1 MKTHFTC
8 IMVGLYL
15 FVSSADAQ
23 IKKLYVEAGISANSY
38 KGSLNEGFGNYTMGT
53 HLGIRFCKNNRLNGH
68 INLSYGSIDGQTKVY
83 TVKDASGNLVYPINY
98 FKTRLFTFDY
108 ILQFNVVS
116 KKSFLIYIGA
126 GAGVLK
132 FNVKDEDGNDLINN
146 TKTRDVNE
154 NYRDLALTFPVVIG
168 YNYIF
173 SNDYRFG
180 IQAQL
185 LNPLTDYLDNTSNWS
200 PYVTSD
206 NVLSFKLFM
215 AVPISLINQ

>member
-68 INLSYGSIDGQTKVY
+68 INFSYGSIDGQTKVF
-83 TVKDASGNLVYPINY
+83 TVKDAAGNLVYPINY
-98 FKTRLFTFDY
+98 FKTSLFTFDY

-126 GAGVLK
+126 GAGVVK
-132 FNVKDEDGNDLINN
+132 FNVKDEDGNDLIDNS
-146 TKTRDVNE
+146 KSRDVHE
-154 NYRDLALTFPVVIG
+154 SYKDLAVTLPVVIG

-173 SNDYRFG
+173 RNDYRFG

-185 LNPLTDYLDNTSNWS
+185 LNPLTDYLDNTSKWS
-200 PYVTSD
+200 PYVTTD
-206 NVLSFKLFM
+206 NVLSFKFFI
-215 AVPISLINQ
+215 AVPISLIN